1 MSYSISG
8 GLLRDPISVPTM
20 TAPGAARATPQR
32 SAAAPSIEC
41 GYGHD
46 GDAGATPDLEIV
58 FVKLDKSA
66 EWLVK
71 AAGGGKA
78 QRGYLKRTTL
88 V

>member
-1 MSYSISG
+1 
-8 GLLRDPISVPTM
+8 M

-46 GDAGATPDLEIV
+46 GDAGATPDLATV

-71 AAGGGKA
+71 AVGGAKA
-78 QRGYLKRTTL
+78 QRGYSKRTL
-88 V
+88 VLE